1 MRRSLP
7 ILDTPFSL
15 DELQIASPC
24 EQSWDDMKGDE
35 RARFCQSCS
44 KNVYNLS
51 GMTRAEAKT
60 LLQDTE
66 GRVCVRFY
74 RRSDGTVLT
83 SDCPVGFAAKAYARA
98 KRTVFTGSA
107 GLAAAFVVV
116 MSSMTGATPTPVRR
130 FQQWA
135 LQRADDVV
143 VAPPMMGAPPP
154 MPPPDVPHM
163 MGDVG
168 VPDRER
174 VMGEMQMP
182 VPQTRTP
189 KQARPPQPTM
199 GKRAQPQPQVPAP
212 QVMMGGKPSF
222 SGNAPKP
229 APVPGV
235 DGE

>member
-24 EQSWDDMKGDE
+24 DQSWDEMKGDE

-60 LLQDTE
+60 LLADTE

-74 RRSDGTVLT
+74 RRADGTVLT

-116 MSSMTGATPTPVRR
+116 VTSMTGAAPAPVRR

-135 LQRADDVV
+135 AQRADDVV

-154 MPPPDVPHM
+154 MPHERPQPN
-163 MGDVG
+163 MGDMAA
-168 VPDRER
+168 PNPER
-174 VMGEMQMP
+174 AMGEIQMP
-182 VPQTRTP
+182 EPQTNAP
-189 KQARPPQPTM
+189 KHPRPTM
-199 GKRAQPQPQVPAP
+199 GKRAPPQPQVPAP

-222 SGNAPKP
+222 PRSTATTPDDSAP
-229 APVPGV
+229 
-235 DGE
+235 